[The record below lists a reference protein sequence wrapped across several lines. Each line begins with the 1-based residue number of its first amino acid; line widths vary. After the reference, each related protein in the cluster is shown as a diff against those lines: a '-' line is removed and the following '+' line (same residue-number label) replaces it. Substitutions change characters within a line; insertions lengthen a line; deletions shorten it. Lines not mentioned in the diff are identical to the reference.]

1 LPFVPPGLYVR
12 RVGGLGYDQRVTR
25 IAVVADLH
33 ANLAAFEA
41 VIAAW
46 GEVDEVWCLGD
57 VVGYGPDP
65 NECVARLREM
75 PHVCL
80 PGNHDWAALGRI
92 DTDDFNPVAK
102 AAAEWTAAVL
112 STETRA
118 YLEGLSETLTLEPF
132 TLVHGSPRS
141 PIWEYLLD
149 ASTARTNF
157 DLFSTDYCL
166 IGHSHVPL
174 TFSTRE
180 DGRIDARLLVPEG
193 PFELIGARRFL
204 NPGSVG
210 QPRDG
215 DPRAS
220 FAIVELREEGP
231 TFELIRVDYPI
242 EETQARMQAIGLP
255 DPLIQRLAVGR

>member
-1 LPFVPPGLYVR
+1 VP
-12 RVGGLGYDQRVTR
+12 R
-25 IAVVADLH
+25 IAVVADIH

-41 VIAAW
+41 VIGAW
-46 GEVDEVWCLGD
+46 GEIDEVWCLGD

-65 NECVARLREM
+65 NECVARLRGF

-92 DTDDFNPVAK
+92 DTDDFNPAAK
-102 AAAEWTAAVL
+102 TAAEWTSAAL
-112 STETRA
+112 SSETRA
-118 YLEGLSETLTLEPF
+118 YLESLGETLVLEPF
-132 TLVHGSPRS
+132 TLVHGSLRS

-149 ASTARTNF
+149 AAAARVNF
-157 DLFSTDYCL
+157 ELLRTDYCL

-174 TFSTRE
+174 MFSTRE
-180 DGRIDARLLVPEG
+180 DGRIDARLLSPEG
-193 PFELIGARRFL
+193 PMDLSGARRFL

-220 FAIVELREEGP
+220 FGIIDLEASQAR
-231 TFELIRVDYPI
+231 FELIRVEYPI
-242 EETQARMQAIGLP
+242 EETQARMRAVNLP
-255 DPLIQRLAVGR
+255 DPLVQRLALGR

>member
-1 LPFVPPGLYVR
+1 VP
-12 RVGGLGYDQRVTR
+12 R
-25 IAVVADLH
+25 IAVVADIH

-57 VVGYGPDP
+57 LVGYGPDP
-65 NECVARLREM
+65 NECVARLREL
-75 PHVCL
+75 PHICL

-92 DTDDFNPVAK
+92 DTGDFNPAAR

-112 STETRA
+112 SSETRA
-118 YLEGLSETLTLEPF
+118 YLETLTETLVREPF
-132 TLVHGSPRS
+132 TLVHGSLRS
-141 PIWEYLLD
+141 PIWEYLID
-149 ASTARTNF
+149 QAAARANF
-157 DLFSTDYCL
+157 ELLKTDYCL

-174 TFSTRE
+174 MFATRP
-180 DGRIDARLLVPEG
+180 DGRIDARLLSPEG
-193 PFELIGARRFL
+193 PFELSGARRFL

-220 FAIVELREEGP
+220 FGIVEMDADGAR
-231 TFELIRVDYPI
+231 FELVRVEYSI
-242 EETQARMQAIGLP
+242 EETQARMREVGLP
-255 DPLIQRLAVGR
+255 EPLAQRLWYGK

>member
-1 LPFVPPGLYVR
+1 VP
-12 RVGGLGYDQRVTR
+12 R
-25 IAVVADLH
+25 IAVVADVH

-57 VVGYGPDP
+57 LVGYGPDP

-75 PHVCL
+75 QHVCL

-92 DTDDFNPVAK
+92 DTGDFNPAAR
-102 AAAEWTAAVL
+102 AAADWTAAAL
-112 STETRA
+112 SSDTRA
-118 YLEGLSETLTLEPF
+118 YLESLTETLVLEPF

-149 ASTARTNF
+149 AAAARVNF
-157 DLFSTDYCL
+157 DLFRTDYCL

-174 TFSTRE
+174 MFATRE
-180 DGRIDARLLVPEG
+180 DGRIDARLLAPEG
-193 PFELIGARRFL
+193 PLELAGARRFL

-220 FAIVELREEGP
+220 FAILELDGP
-231 TFELIRVDYPI
+231 RTSFELQRVEYPI
-242 EETQARMQAIGLP
+242 AETQARMRDLGLP
-255 DPLIQRLAVGR
+255 EPLAQRLSFGR

>member
-1 LPFVPPGLYVR
+1 
-12 RVGGLGYDQRVTR
+12 
-25 IAVVADLH
+25 
-33 ANLAAFEA
+33 
-41 VIAAW
+41 VIASW

-57 VVGYGPDP
+57 MVGYGPDP

-75 PHVCL
+75 RHICL

-92 DTDDFNPVAK
+92 DTDDFNPAAK
-102 AAAEWTAAVL
+102 AAALWTAAAL
-112 STETRA
+112 SSQTRA
-118 YLEGLSETLTLEPF
+118 YLESLSETMVFEPF

-149 ASTARTNF
+149 AAAARVNF
-157 DLFSTDYCL
+157 GLFGTEYCL
-166 IGHSHVPL
+166 IGHSHIPL

-180 DGRIDARLLVPEG
+180 DGRIEARMLAPEG
-193 PFELIGARRFL
+193 PFGLVGARRFL

-220 FAIVELREEGP
+220 FAIVELDEAGA
-231 TFELIRVDYPI
+231 TFELLRVDYAI
-242 EETQARMQAIGLP
+242 EETQARMRAVGLP
-255 DPLIQRLAVGR
+255 DPLVERLSAGR